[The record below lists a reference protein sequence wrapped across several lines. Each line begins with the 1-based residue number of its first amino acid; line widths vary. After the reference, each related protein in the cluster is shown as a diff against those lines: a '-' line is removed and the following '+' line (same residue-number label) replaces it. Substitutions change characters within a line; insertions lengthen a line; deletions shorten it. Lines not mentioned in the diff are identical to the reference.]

1 MASKTITQ
9 IDLCRLLNY
18 DAQTG
23 IFTWRVNRTAGTRAG
38 DRAGNIGVNGY
49 VQISLHGKLYRAH
62 RLAWLYTYGKW
73 PENELDHINR
83 VRHDNR
89 LVNIRAADRYVNTQ
103 NTGLQRNNV
112 SGARGVGW
120 HKASQRWRARISVN
134 NKMMYLGYYDNFE
147 QAKAAYDIAAHKHH
161 VNRVPDAGS
170 SIFTPR

>member
-1 MASKTITQ
+1 MAQTKITQ
-9 IDLCRLLNY
+9 TDLLRLLDY

-23 IFTWRVNRTAGTRAG
+23 VFTWRVNRTAGTRAG
-38 DRAGNIGVNGY
+38 DIAGNVTVKGY

-62 RLAWLYTYGKW
+62 RLAWLYTYGVW
-73 PENELDHINR
+73 PENELDHNNR

-89 LVNIRAADRYVNTQ
+89 LINLRLADRYVNTQ

-120 HKASQRWRARISVN
+120 HKAIQKWRARISVN

-147 QAKAAYDIAAHKHH
+147 QAKAAYNIAAHKHH

-170 SIFTPR
+170 GIFAPR